1 MLIVH
6 NSIILS
12 LVKIIICIAKTL
24 PKSLKGMLKDVGVG
38 HLGNI
43 LIRLTKTH
51 SLNYRE
57 RAVSEW
63 AAGTRS

>member
-12 LVKIIICIAKTL
+12 LVKSIAKTL